1 MERGDRILV
10 SLRSDLESEM
20 FRTGGPRDIN
30 LFYPGSSRSPGKTYP
45 QIYSRGPKFPAMN
58 EEEWRELADE
68 LAKCLARS
76 RLLINVLSGNVRA
89 PTLDRAINYNRS
101 ILRAKMQLEPIA
113 QKQIGSW
120 AILYRDGGGLQEA
133 IL

>member
-1 MERGDRILV
+1 
-10 SLRSDLESEM
+10 
-20 FRTGGPRDIN
+20 
-30 LFYPGSSRSPGKTYP
+30 
-45 QIYSRGPKFPAMN
+45 MN